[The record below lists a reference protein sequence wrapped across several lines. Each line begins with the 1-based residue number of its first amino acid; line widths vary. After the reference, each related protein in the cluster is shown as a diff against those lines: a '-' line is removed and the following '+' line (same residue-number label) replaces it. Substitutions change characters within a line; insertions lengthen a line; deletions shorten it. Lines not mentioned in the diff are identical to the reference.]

1 MTSEFKNAIDK
12 YFSSEETKIFLKE
25 RNEEKD
31 IQQTEKEL
39 NITFDNTYKYILL
52 NYGDAYVGIDLLPCT
67 KRGSKKAEQTIL
79 EITKSFRSSY
89 LEFQVCN
96 EIQSSYVISID
107 GSGDPIFITPNG
119 NVKIYYH
126 DNNEIEKLAE
136 NLKELILNNI

>member
-39 NITFDNTYKYILL
+39 NITFDNSYKYLLL

-67 KRGSKKAEQTIL
+67 KEVQKKQNKPFLKLQNHL
-79 EITKSFRSSY
+79 EI
-89 LEFQVCN
+89 
-96 EIQSSYVISID
+96 
-107 GSGDPIFITPNG
+107 
-119 NVKIYYH
+119 
-126 DNNEIEKLAE
+126 
-136 NLKELILNNI
+136 LI